1 MEKKPKI
8 LLKLFISTFYL
19 SAFTF
24 GGGYVIVTLMKKKFV
39 DQYRWIDEEEM
50 LELVAI
56 AQSAPGPIAVN
67 GAIVVGYKLAGI
79 AGTITAVIAT
89 ILPPFLVI
97 SVISIFYEAFRDN
110 RVVSLVL
117 EGMQAG
123 VAAVIA
129 SVVWEMAVGI
139 LLEKKWLSVLIMA
152 GSLIAAAC
160 LSINAVFII
169 LVCIAVGLL
178 RTFAPKRK
186 GDPS

>member
-1 MEKKPKI
+1 M
-8 LLKLFISTFYL
+8 
-19 SAFTF
+19 
-24 GGGYVIVTLMKKKFV
+24 
-39 DQYRWIDEEEM
+39 
-50 LELVAI
+50 
-56 AQSAPGPIAVN
+56 
-67 GAIVVGYKLAGI
+67 
-79 AGTITAVIAT
+79 
-89 ILPPFLVI
+89 I